1 MIYSIRILSGEA
13 DDFLLDI
20 AIDGSLTF
28 LALHQFIQE
37 KLNFDPMQLAS
48 FFITDREWNKET
60 EITLVDMMVEGQYEI
75 HVMEKTL
82 IEYFISDN
90 KQRMLYIFDLF
101 AERAFFME
109 VFNIT
114 DGSNPNPEVLNQTG
128 LPPKQIALDLMDLS
142 AGNFDDEFEM
152 EEELDEYY
160 QYDGELDENYSIHDS
175 SDEDY

>member
-28 LALHQFIQE
+28 LTLHQFIQE

-75 HVMEKTL
+75 HVMDKTL
-82 IEYFISDN
+82 IEYFVSEN

-109 VFNIT
+109 VFNIA
-114 DGSNPNPEVLNQTG
+114 DGENLNPSVLNQTG
-128 LPPKQIALDLMDLS
+128 LPPKQIALDLMDMS
-142 AGNFDDEFEM
+142 AANFDDEFEM